1 MPNTYT
7 ASQIMTKN
15 VVVAGLKNNF
25 SQVMEF
31 FVDHKIHHLPV
42 VFDDKVLGII
52 SYSDMLR
59 FLHRIMKEQNHI
71 HTELLNEQFQIEEIM
86 THNPV
91 SVTPDESVDKV
102 IEILAEGKFQSV
114 IVAREGIIY
123 GIISNKDL
131 IRLYQF
137 EKEHINA

>member
-1 MPNTYT
+1 MQSGYT
-7 ASQIMTKN
+7 VSQIMTKN
-15 VVVAGLKNNF
+15 VVVANLNNQF
-25 SQVMEF
+25 SQVMKF

-42 VFDDKVLGII
+42 VFDDKVLGIL

-59 FLHRIMKEQNHI
+59 FLDRMLKE
-71 HTELLNEQFQIEEIM
+71 NEQISEEALNKTFRVEDVM

-91 SVTPDESVDKV
+91 TISPDDEVEKV
-102 IEILAEGKFQSV
+102 IDILAEGKFQSV
-114 IVAREGIIY
+114 IAAKDGLIY

-137 EKEHINA
+137 EKEHHNA